1 MANVDIIIRAFDKT
15 GDAFKN
21 VMSKTDSL
29 EKTGATLQ
37 KVGLGMAAV
46 GGVITAGMVSA
57 INTFRDFEYA
67 MKNVQVVSGATGEE
81 LKKLTD
87 FAREMG
93 TTTQFSAKEVAEAQY
108 YLASAGLKTEEIM
121 STLGNVLNLAAGTQS
136 DLARTSE
143 MVTATL
149 SQFNLTAEES
159 SRVADVFMKAI
170 SNSQATMDKLAY
182 SMRYVGPVANSLGIT
197 LEETT
202 AYLMALYNA
211 GFKGEQAGTILR
223 GAFSRL
229 LDVSGEAA
237 ETLKQL
243 GLSVEDVNP
252 KMHSFKDILDKL
264 ANAGAST
271 SEIIKIFGME
281 AGPGVAA
288 LMSIGRDEIAKYQE
302 ALEGAGGTA
311 ERAAK
316 EQINTLQGSL
326 AILKSAFQELQL
338 SLAET
343 VIPIVSDFVK
353 KLTGLVNWF
362 NQLPEPIKKV
372 IGQFTLFGGVGLTVA
387 GTLTMITGTL
397 MKLGAQFPILLSA
410 ASSTFK
416 GISAGLK
423 LLATNPQWLAI
434 TLAITGII
442 TVITLLYKNWD
453 KVVAFFKVTGKII
466 VNLFE
471 GIFDV
476 LGKGW
481 DVLIKGIS
489 ELWGNYV
496 DYLKSVVNF
505 IVTIFA
511 PIGEFFRKVFV
522 GWIDEVKDNWNK
534 LIDFI
539 KALWNGFVEFWRGV
553 FEALKKIFFG
563 WVDAIKGAFDSV
575 LGFFRKI
582 GDGIS
587 WIWHKVVDGAKKM
600 SDALVGHS
608 IIPDMVKDIEKEFK
622 AMGGFAE
629 VIATDI
635 SQSFK
640 KNLSDVS
647 VVGVAQGGRAG
658 SGTNVRNN
666 ITIQVKEVADLSKL
680 LKALSQGV

>member
-29 EKTGATLQ
+29 KKTGATLQ

-81 LKKLTD
+81 LQKLTE
-87 FAREMG
+87 FARQMG
-93 TTTQFSAKEVAEAQY
+93 ATTKFSATEAAEAQY
-108 YLASAGLKTEEIM
+108 YLASAGMKTEEIM
-121 STLGNVLNLAAGTQS
+121 QTLSNVLSLAAGTQS
-136 DLARTSE
+136 DLAQTAE

-149 SQFNLTAEES
+149 SQFNLKAEES
-159 SRVADVFMKAI
+159 ARVADVFMTAI
-170 SNSQATMDKLAY
+170 ANSQATMDKLAY
-182 SMRYVGPVANSLGIT
+182 SMRYVGPVAHSLGIS

-202 AYLMALYNA
+202 SYLMALYNA
-211 GFKGEQAGTILR
+211 GYKGEQAGTILR
-223 GAFSRL
+223 NAFTRL
-229 LDVSGEAA
+229 MNVSDDAA
-237 ETLKQL
+237 MAIQNL
-243 GLSVEDVNP
+243 GLSMQDVDPSVN
-252 KMHSFKDILDKL
+252 SFRDILDKL
-264 ANAGAST
+264 SQAGAST
-271 SEIIKIFGME
+271 SDIIKIFGQE

-288 LMSIGRDEIAKYQE
+288 MMSIGADAIAEYQQK
-302 ALEGAGGTA
+302 LEQAGGTA
-311 ERAAK
+311 EKAAK
-316 EQINTLQGSL
+316 EQMNTLQGQL
-326 AILKSAFQELQL
+326 DMLKSAFQELQL
-338 SLAET
+338 SLAEA
-343 VIPIVSDFVK
+343 VIPIIKSFIN
-353 KLTGLVNWF
+353 KLTSLVNWF
-362 NQLPEPIKKV
+362 NNLPEPVKKA
-372 IGQFTLFGGVGLTVA
+372 ISAFTLFSGVGLTVG
-387 GTLTMITGTL
+387 GTLSMVLGTMMRMSQTFPMLGTVAVKSFTAISTAL
-397 MKLGAQFPILLSA
+397 KFLA
-410 ASSTFK
+410 A
-416 GISAGLK
+416 
-423 LLATNPQWLAI
+423 NPQWIAI
-434 TLAITGII
+434 SAAIFGIVE
-442 TVITLLYKNWD
+442 VIKLLYKHWD
-453 KVVAFFKVTGKII
+453 DVVGFINKTVKSIGDWFNG
-466 VNLFE
+466 LFGFLGE
-471 GIFDV
+471 GWNS
-476 LGKGW
+476 L
-481 DVLIKGIS
+481 
-489 ELWGNYV
+489 V
-496 DYLKSVVNF
+496 D
-505 IVTIFA
+505 
-511 PIGEFFRKVFV
+511 
-522 GWIDEVKDNWNK
+522 D
-534 LIDFI
+534 I